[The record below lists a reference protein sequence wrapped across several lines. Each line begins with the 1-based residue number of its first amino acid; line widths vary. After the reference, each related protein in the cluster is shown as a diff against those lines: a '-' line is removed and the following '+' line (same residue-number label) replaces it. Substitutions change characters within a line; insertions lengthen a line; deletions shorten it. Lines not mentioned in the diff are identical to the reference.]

1 MDTHLQLKIRRSKET
16 RQDQMTQDEK
26 REKSWRQTK
35 SKEMTRPGLT
45 AGEQQRMSTAI
56 VGDTVVHTRSFKN
69 VRIFT
74 YM

>member
-45 AGEQQRMSTAI
+45 AGEQQRIST
-56 VGDTVVHTRSFKN
+56 GTV
-69 VRIFT
+69 
-74 YM
+74 